1 MRRSPSPPDRL
12 PDASRKAIRTSMDAA
27 INTPDPR
34 RFRDVLGLFAS
45 GVTVVA
51 MQVDEQVHAMTA
63 NAVASLSLDPMLVLF
78 CPGKKASF
86 SRYLARARGF
96 TINILREEQQALS
109 TYFAGA
115 WPDAPPPPFRFVP
128 SHAAP
133 RLQGSLASLDCET
146 FHVADGGDHWLV
158 IGKVVA
164 LHRGIEPH
172 RPLLFYKGQ
181 YRTVDVT
188 SGAPA
193 PDLAR
198 VEDEPPHIFYDG

>member
-1 MRRSPSPPDRL
+1 MGDTGKPL
-12 PDASRKAIRTSMDAA
+12 
-27 INTPDPR
+27 DPR
-34 RFRDVLGLFAS
+34 QFRDVIGLFTS
-45 GVTVVA
+45 GVAVVA
-51 MQVDEQVHAMTA
+51 TQVDDDVHAMTA
-63 NAVASLSLDPMLVLF
+63 NAVSSLSLEPMLVLF

-86 SRYLARARGF
+86 SRHFAKAQAF

-115 WPDAPPPPFRFVP
+115 WRGAAAPPFRFVP
-128 SHAAP
+128 SRAAP
-133 RLQGSLASLDCET
+133 RLEGCLASIDCEK

-164 LHRGIEPH
+164 MHRGIEPH

-181 YRTVDVT
+181 YRSVDFS

-193 PDLAR
+193 PDLIR